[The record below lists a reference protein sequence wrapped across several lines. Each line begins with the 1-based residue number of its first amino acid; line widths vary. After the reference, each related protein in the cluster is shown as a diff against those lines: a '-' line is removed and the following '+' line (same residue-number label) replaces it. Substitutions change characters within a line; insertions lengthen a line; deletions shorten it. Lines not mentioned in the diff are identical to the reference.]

1 LIATENPNDRGG
13 LGHRDP
19 METGMKTL
27 TSVAEHGLVPL
38 PLMAG
43 TQHVHECGNL
53 LVMADN
59 IDASHLAWRQG
70 GSNER
75 LATKDELA
83 CIRRELQITVLARLM
98 APVRQWPKIREALE
112 KQAEAMPLWYLWPL
126 AIFAAMA
133 TLGSLHWVVAGPS
146 IAKHLLGLAGI
157 ALYASI
163 MMQAI
168 YGLAHR
174 PKA

>member
-1 LIATENPNDRGG
+1 MLSHPLLPSFSFLRSNNGKVSAGSPNPLGATWDGRGTNFALFSANATKIELCLFDREGK
-13 LGHRDP
+13 R
-19 METGMKTL
+19 ETARPTL
-27 TSVAEHGLVPL
+27 TPFPGFKELKPMVFAGLYPV
-38 PLMAG
+38 
-43 TQHVHECGNL
+43 E
-53 LVMADN
+53 
-59 IDASHLAWRQG
+59 
-70 GSNER
+70 GS
-75 LATKDELA
+75 KYSEL
-83 CIRRELQITVLARLM
+83 
-98 APVRQWPKIREALE
+98 REALE

-133 TLGSLHWVVAGPS
+133 TIGSFHWMVAGPS

-168 YGLAHR
+168 YGLTHR